1 MLREQ
6 YLIAY
11 PPADMRPVCD
21 AHALTWTAG
30 ERHMIRLYCVG
41 IHFNQVIDFAADTK
55 SYVLNNGKYEQT
67 GPVTFM
73 SGAAILKAAADRF
86 GLRYK
91 LGVPGLNFQPQ
102 HVEYLSYTPTTA
114 NDPHP
119 RVTAGGVFP
128 FYGQPL
134 SLIERLAPIG
144 EISDVLQYTVQ
155 WPKNA
160 AGPFPTPAPVTL
172 NNTGQN
178 DPNFPSPTKQDAA
191 FGDNGF
197 PDNCEIRLRLLSIY
211 CTT

>member
-1 MLREQ
+1 
-6 YLIAY
+6 
-11 PPADMRPVCD
+11 
-21 AHALTWTAG
+21 
-30 ERHMIRLYCVG
+30 MIRLYCVG
-41 IHFNQVIDFAADTK
+41 IHFYQAFDFVPDTK
-55 SYVLNNGKYEQT
+55 SYVLVNGTYEQT

-91 LGVPGLNFQPQ
+91 LGVKGVNLQPQ
-102 HVEYLSYTPTTA
+102 HVEYLSYTPTVA
-114 NDPHP
+114 NDPKP

-144 EISDVLQYTVQ
+144 EVSDVLQYTVQ
-155 WPKNA
+155 WPKDA
-160 AGPFPTPAPVTL
+160 KGPFPTPAPVTL
-172 NNTGQN
+172 NNTGRM
-178 DPNFPSPTKQDAA
+178 DPAFPAPEANRQDAA